1 MPGMRL
7 AGSFVVSLRLPA
19 LFLAAALLCVSTQSS
34 AQGLRLIRDTEIENT
49 IRVYTAPL
57 FRAAGIDAS
66 SVQIYLVNDQRL
78 NAFVAGGM
86 RIFIHTGLLQTAKTP
101 GQVIG
106 VLAHEIG
113 HISGGHLARLQEGL
127 KAATAQSIIATILG
141 GAAAA
146 AAGRGDG
153 IGAAVIGGAS
163 IGQRSL
169 LSYTR
174 GMEQA
179 ADQAGV
185 RFLDASGQ
193 SSRGLLEFMET
204 LRAQEGIYGVGQ
216 DPYLRSHPLTAD
228 RIRFIRNHVETSR
241 LSDVPDPPEL
251 VAAHKRMRGKLNGY
265 LDAPTS
271 TFQRYE
277 ATDQAVEAKY
287 ARSIAYMKANETN
300 KALAIV
306 DGLIKQSPKDP
317 FFIELRGDILR
328 DAARTREAMK
338 TYEEAVALL
347 PWSALIRISLAQTQL
362 ELNDPAMLKAT
373 IVNIKEAIRY
383 EPQVPRAWRQLA
395 TAYGRMD
402 KLGLASHAL
411 AEEAMLK
418 GDIRGAI
425 RHAKRAMQVLPNGS
439 AEWIRSQDLQIE
451 AERVKKE
458 REQ

>member
-1 MPGMRL
+1 MRL
-7 AGSFVVSLRLPA
+7 AGSFVVLLRLPA
-19 LFLAAALLCVSTQSS
+19 LLLAVALLCVPTHSS
-34 AQGLRLIRDTEIENT
+34 ARGLSLIRDTEIENT
-49 IRVYTAPL
+49 IRVYSAPL

-66 SVQIYLVNDQRL
+66 SVQIYLVNDHRL

-86 RIFIHTGLLQTAKTP
+86 RIFIHTGLLSTAKSP

-113 HISGGHLARLQEGL
+113 HISGGHLSRLQEGL

-146 AAGRGDG
+146 AAGRADG
-153 IGAAVIGGAS
+153 IGAAVIGGSS

-179 ADQAGV
+179 ADQAAV
-185 RFLDASGQ
+185 RFLDGSGQ
-193 SSRGLLEFMET
+193 SSRGLLEFMEI
-204 LRAQEGIYGVGQ
+204 LRSQEGIYGVGQ

-228 RIRFIRNHVETSR
+228 RIRFVQNHVDNSP
-241 LSDVPDPPEL
+241 LANVPDPAPL
-251 VAAHKRMRGKLNGY
+251 IAAHKRMRGKLNGY
-265 LDAPTS
+265 LDPPADTLR
-271 TFQRYE
+271 RYDANSNE
-277 ATDQAVEAKY
+277 VEARY
-287 ARSIAYMKANETN
+287 ARSIAYMKSNEPD
-300 KALAIV
+300 KALAIA
-306 DGLIKQSPKDP
+306 DSLIKQSPKDP
-317 FFIELRGDILR
+317 FFVELRGDILR
-328 DAARTREAMK
+328 DAARTREAME
-338 TYEEAVALL
+338 TYEKAIALV
-347 PWSALIRISLAQTQL
+347 PWAALIRISLAQTQL
-362 ELNDPAMLKAT
+362 ELNDPAMLKDTVAN
-373 IVNIKEAIRY
+373 VREAIRY

-411 AEEAMLK
+411 AEEAMLR
-418 GDIRGAI
+418 GDLRGAM
-425 RHAKRAMQVLPNGS
+425 RHAKRAMQLLPNGS